1 MESITMAEQGKSVRI
16 TRAAAKKRAA
26 ATMPVELQLFSK
38 RVVLG
43 ELTNVADVDVLV
55 NRTPVFESPGCNSES
70 EVDEPVETQEICAE
84 ADPPQMCSPYASDIY
99 QYLRNM
105 EVDPMRR
112 PLPDYM
118 EKIQKDV
125 NANMRG
131 VLVDWLVEVA
141 EVYNLL
147 SDTLHLSISYIDRFL
162 SVIALNRKSLQLLGV
177 SSMLIASKYEEI
189 SPPEVKDFCNITEY
203 TYSNDEIIKME
214 AEILKTLKFEMGN
227 PTIQTFLRKF
237 TGVALQFYKV
247 PNLQLEFLCYYLA
260 DLSLLDYKFV
270 RFLPSLVAA
279 SVVLL
284 AVFLIQPKMD
294 PWCPILQECSGYKAS
309 DLKECVLAIHDLYLG
324 RRGGSLHAIREKYN
338 RDKFKSVATMPSP
351 PEIPISCFG
360 EIKG

>member
-1 MESITMAEQGKSVRI
+1 MAEQGKSVRI

-38 RVVLG
+38 RVVL
-43 ELTNVADVDVLV
+43 
-55 NRTPVFESPGCNSES
+55 S
-70 EVDEPVETQEICAE
+70 EVNEPVETQEICAE

-131 VLVDWLVEVA
+131 SL
-141 EVYNLL
+141 
-147 SDTLHLSISYIDRFL
+147 FL

-189 SPPEVKDFCNITEY
+189 SPPEVKDFCNVTEY